1 MVCPRTYS
9 NTCFSFRRT
18 YKSSAD
24 IFRLIPFVVV
34 GAVVAAVVVAVVA
47 VGVAVA
53 VAVVVVAAV
62 AAAAGAIVAV
72 VRCAV
77 LFFAVL
83 CCDLW
88 WLAVVR

>member
-1 MVCPRTYS
+1 MCQLQARCWAPCS
-9 NTCFSFRRT
+9 CSCCCC
-18 YKSSAD
+18 A
-24 IFRLIPFVVV
+24 L
-34 GAVVAAVVVAVVA
+34 
-47 VGVAVA
+47 VAVA

-77 LFFAVL
+77 LCFAVL